1 MSPKSQ
7 IHISSYFLAMMI
19 TICSAFVIL
28 TFYAP
33 KFLVVWAEM
42 GIELNL
48 MQRLLVQSVNMA
60 YWQVGRTHIRRTADV
75 LEEHELRKVV
85 EAMEILAAAFAR
97 KEPGS

>member
-7 IHISSYFLAMMI
+7 IHISSYCLAIMI

-28 TFYAP
+28 TFYVP

-48 MQRLLVQSVNMA
+48 MQRLVVQSVN
-60 YWQVGRTHIRRTADV
+60 
-75 LEEHELRKVV
+75 
-85 EAMEILAAAFAR
+85 LAQRGGLPIGALLFIGFVSALVWR
-97 KEPGS
+97 IYCSMKCKQIKN